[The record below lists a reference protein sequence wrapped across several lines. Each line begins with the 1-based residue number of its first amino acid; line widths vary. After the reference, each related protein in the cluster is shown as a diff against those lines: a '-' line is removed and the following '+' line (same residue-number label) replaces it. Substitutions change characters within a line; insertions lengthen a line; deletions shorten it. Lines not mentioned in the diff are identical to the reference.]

1 MKQVIALFIFTLF
14 ISKAAKTEDTIQ
26 YETNHLWLII
36 SNDSSKPIT
45 GQNFTLNECV
55 NTLLE
60 NFELQSFERVFPK
73 SNNEL
78 LSKLFMISFSN
89 GDIDSLIHQLTFECP
104 DTYDEI
110 LKIPVFEEVQTAYN
124 PNDWLWQQNDL
135 WHLEN
140 INASDAWDITKGSSD
155 IKVAIL
161 DSWFDPNHPDL
172 EHKFITDYDPFNPNI
187 QFSSDC
193 FKNHHGT
200 GVASVIAAH
209 TDGGGQLASI
219 GFNTMMI
226 PYMAHGLSSPS
237 YVEYLQKVYHASF
250 EMNANI
256 VTSSAGGWRCS
267 NWGIQPTLYELEKQ
281 LVKDILDN
289 GTTIIVPAGNG
300 YGSGGKCTT
309 GSSFSAFYPLHPNHD
324 DRIIIVS
331 SIGQDNKHYQYYN
344 GSEKTHSH
352 FSQVDLCA
360 PGFNL
365 MIAEPTETPNGSFC
379 DPVIWPYSGFGSGT
393 SYATPLVAGTAAL
406 LLAVNPCLSPTS
418 VKDIL
423 KSTTAPIAD
432 ANDYIGLIGTGRLD
446 AHAAVL
452 AAQQY
457 GQHPA
462 VVSTTTFSNDYFVK
476 DELVIE
482 NGGHLTVTGTIRF
495 AKDAKLIVKQGG
507 KLTVDGGTLT
517 NSIGCQ
523 NEFWAGIEVWGYN
536 YSNQT
541 AIQGQVELIAGA
553 VIENAK
559 DGIRA
564 WEPGNYNSGG
574 GIVNVNNA
582 TFKNCRRAI
591 EFILYNAEDSKSR
604 IVNST
609 FVIDD
614 DYIQTTYD
622 YRPIS
627 QISLWNISGVEIRT
641 NDFINENT
649 EFQNSNPV
657 YYWGTGVKSM
667 DAEYINTHNTYEG
680 FYNGI
685 DLNGILFLPST
696 EIKSN
701 TFRSCRTGIFIRNGH
716 YTRINTNTFEDC
728 VAAGAHI
735 WSSNG
740 FELHHNTFDQNNSAP
755 FGSPAVSRGLYLDRL
770 GTYSNGFYNNAF
782 SDNNMAASTF
792 GNNRGLS
799 FDCNDFDESN
809 LFDVLAMRNAGDPS
823 NLLSNLGTHS
833 APLANLFSTPCIGS
847 SYNINLATN
856 HPPVHYFHFNPNLE
870 PRLEPTCTSGNIT
883 TSYNPFLAYPESYC
897 STPGSPID
905 PKHEVG
911 QVGSIAQS
919 DERLGQLDD
928 ELSGK
933 KAIVESVKEDVY
945 TLIDDG
951 ETQDYLSLI
960 ADETETS
967 STLAATFSGDVA
979 PFVSAE
985 VLSACVSRDPEMD
998 KTDLL
1003 NVLLANSPLPWDVQM
1018 DSVLIYETLNN
1029 QVYYDSLWMYQSGV
1043 SPVDSLQNILFQAE
1057 NDLERLLNKTVITLL
1072 TDTFVVS
1079 GEEEAFNYMISYTS
1093 AEEMLVPKLRLAWQ
1107 LGYTLKADS
1116 LLTELNDIDEY
1127 EDLAEILS
1135 DMNAAFGEFENPM
1148 VLYTES
1154 TTFQNKVHSLAGDS
1168 LQLGYEMARDIIN
1181 QFEDTTFIYPIM
1193 NPEIDPAGKKA
1204 AKDRIA
1210 EELESEKTD
1219 YDSKFGSSIRLY
1231 PNPARHEIRIAGDQ
1245 SERFK
1250 EYRILSIDGRLVK
1263 SGRLTNEQVISAK
1276 QISPGL
1282 YVVVLLHDEGNI
1294 TRKIVIE

>member
-1 MKQVIALFIFTLF
+1 MKNKVTHFLIIIFSIINTQILAQSSEYIYLKISDSNLIPIAGIYTNNEYLNNLLDFHSVTDFSQTWSIGDNEEVRR
-14 ISKAAKTEDTIQ
+14 I
-26 YETNHLWLII
+26 YEIHLEGSAENLIEELNPIEGIYDIEKVEYSEPLNCTNPYQINDPLILNQWSNDNHLQMLDAYCAWTISTGNPDIVVGVIDTEFDLTHEDLTDRIVSVNGNNPNALNCPHGTAVSGCVATSTNNNKGIAGIGYNTSISGYIVPTSSTCTGVWTPYLQQAVEDKVQIVNISWSGGNAANQRDII
-36 SNDSSKPIT
+36 EDIVGKNITVIVAAGND
-45 GQNFTLNECV
+45 V
-55 NTLLE
+55 NQE
-60 NFELQSFERVFPK
+60 N
-73 SNNEL
+73 
-78 LSKLFMISFSN
+78 
-89 GDIDSLIHQLTFECP
+89 H
-104 DTYDEI
+104 
-110 LKIPVFEEVQTAYN
+110 TAYSDVPGVIVVSGIDEN
-124 PNDWLWQQNDL
+124 NMHGPTGKARNEHVDVCALSENVTTTQPNDNYGG
-135 WHLEN
+135 
-140 INASDAWDITKGSSD
+140 AW
-155 IKVAIL
+155 
-161 DSWFDPNHPDL
+161 
-172 EHKFITDYDPFNPNI
+172 
-187 QFSSDC
+187 
-193 FKNHHGT
+193 
-200 GVASVIAAH
+200 
-209 TDGGGQLASI
+209 
-219 GFNTMMI
+219 
-226 PYMAHGLSSPS
+226 
-237 YVEYLQKVYHASF
+237 
-250 EMNANI
+250 
-256 VTSSAGGWRCS
+256 
-267 NWGIQPTLYELEKQ
+267 
-281 LVKDILDN
+281 
-289 GTTIIVPAGNG
+289 
-300 YGSGGKCTT
+300 
-309 GSSFSAFYPLHPNHD
+309 
-324 DRIIIVS
+324 
-331 SIGQDNKHYQYYN
+331 
-344 GSEKTHSH
+344 
-352 FSQVDLCA
+352 
-360 PGFNL
+360 
-365 MIAEPTETPNGSFC
+365 
-379 DPVIWPYSGFGSGT
+379 GT
-393 SYATPLVAGTAAL
+393 SFAAPQVAGVAAL
-406 LLAVNPCLSPTS
+406 LLDVNPCLSPGEIENLI
-418 VKDIL
+418 KL
-423 KSTTAPIAD
+423 TTDPISD
-432 ANDYIGLIGTGRLD
+432 GHLFLGEVGTGKVNAYTAL
-446 AHAAVL
+446 L
-452 AAQQY
+452 NAQIY

-462 VVSTTTFSNDYFVK
+462 IINSTTFSNDYFVK
-476 DELVIE
+476 DELVVE

-541 AIQGQVELIAGA
+541 AIQGQVELINGA

-574 GIVNVNNA
+574 GIVDVNNA

-591 EFILYNAEDSKSR
+591 EFILYNAENSKSR

-685 DLNGILFLPST
+685 DLNGILFLPAT

-701 TFRSCRTGIFIRNGH
+701 TFKSCRTGIFIRNGH

-755 FGSPAVSRGLYLDRL
+755 LGSPAVSRGLYLDRL
-770 GTYSNGFYNNAF
+770 GSSGNGFYNNAF
-782 SDNNMAASTF
+782 SDNNMAANTF

-823 NLLSNLGTHS
+823 NLLSNLGSHS
-833 APLANLFSTPCIGS
+833 EPLANLFSTPCIGS
-847 SYNINLATN
+847 SHNFNLASN
-856 HPPVHYFHFNPNLE
+856 HPPIQYIHFNPSTE
-870 PRLEPTCTSGNIT
+870 PRLEPTCTSNNIT
-883 TSYNPFLAYPESYC
+883 TSYSFTSDYPENYC
-897 STPGSPID
+897 STPGSPLD

-911 QVGSIAQS
+911 QVGSIAES
-919 DERLGQLDD
+919 AERLELLDD
-928 ELSGK
+928 GLSGK
-933 KAIVESVKEDVY
+933 KATVESVKEDVY

-951 ETQDYLSLI
+951 QTQDYLSLI

-985 VLSACVSRDPEMD
+985 VLSACLSRDPEMD
-998 KTDLL
+998 ETDLL
-1003 NVLLANSPLPWDVQM
+1003 NVLLANSPLPWKVQM
-1018 DSVLIYETLNN
+1018 DSVLIYEKLSD
-1029 QVYYDSLWMYQSGV
+1029 QDYYDSLWLHQSGV
-1043 SPVDSLQNILFQAE
+1043 SPVDSLQNMLFHVE
-1057 NDLERLLNKTVITLL
+1057 KDLERLLNKTVITLL

-1093 AEEMLVPKLRLAWQ
+1093 AEEMLIPKLRLAWQ
-1107 LGYTLKADS
+1107 LGYSVKADS
-1116 LLTELNDIDEY
+1116 LLAELNDIDAY
-1127 EDLAEILS
+1127 EDFAEILS

-1154 TTFQNKVHSLAGDS
+1154 TTFQNKVHNLAGDT

-1193 NPEIDPAGKKA
+1193 NPELDPAGKKA
-1204 AKDRIA
+1204 GKDHII

-1219 YDSKFGSSIRLY
+1219 YAPKFGSSIRLY

-1263 SGRLTNEQVISAK
+1263 SGRLSNEQVISAK
-1276 QISPGL
+1276 EISSGL